1 MLTFKKGDPTPDMD
15 PCRKKPIT
23 LGCVRIQESFRVE
36 KPKGTMEGNPGDYL
50 VRDSEGELYIVDTK
64 TFHETYDLLT
74 HDFNVLREF
83 GLR

>member
-1 MLTFKKGDPTPDMD
+1 MD
-15 PCRKKPIT
+15 PCRKKPIA

-36 KPKGTMEGNPGDYL
+36 KPVGVMEGNPGDYL
-50 VRDSEGELYIVDTK
+50 VRDSEGELYIVDYK

-74 HDFNVLREF
+74 YDETLLHGF